1 MSAGAEAP
9 AYVRTMPLDSNRLTS
24 RLRDILRKHPA
35 PAGATDEARPLGE
48 AGSPGEG
55 DPDASIPDPGGAG
68 AVPIRELRYVPDDD
82 VTSGVD
88 VAGGCVRIDRHY
100 DPHLTHGPHAVSRY
114 ADTLSR
120 CLPALGVLAAEPGIA
135 AARRAPK
142 AGRLQWGSE
151 ARYLRDDRRR
161 VGAPTSGPLLF
172 FDLETTG
179 LSGGAGTLAFLVG
192 CGYFEDDGFHTLQ
205 FFLSGYEAERELL
218 GHLADLTARFNGLVT
233 FNGRTFDVPLIETRY
248 LFHRLESPFASL
260 PHFDMLQPARRLW
273 RRRGGATRAHR
284 QRWSGGSAGDAAS
297 CSLGA
302 LEEAILGVQRFD
314 DVPGFEI
321 PGRYFN
327 YLRTGD
333 LEPLQAV
340 FEHNRLDLL
349 SLAALTA
356 VAAGMADEGPGGVP
370 SPHEALA
377 MGQIYDRLGRPDEA
391 DACLSRASGMGD
403 AVWETASID
412 PVIRADALRL
422 LAVHRRRQRRFED
435 AAAAWQALLA
445 SGAAPDYQQEAR
457 RALAIHHEHR
467 ARDFDAARRFA
478 EHALAAEQDPA
489 EAEALRHRLARL
501 DRKLGRR

>member
-1 MSAGAEAP
+1 
-9 AYVRTMPLDSNRLTS
+9 MPLDSNRLTS
-24 RLRDILRKHPA
+24 RLREILRHHPA
-35 PAGATDEARPLGE
+35 PAGVSDEARPL
-48 AGSPGEG
+48 S
-55 DPDASIPDPGGAG
+55 DAG
-68 AVPIRELRYVPDDD
+68 ATGAEPTDVVASDDAASDTAAPVRELRYVPDDD
-82 VTSGVD
+82 VISGAD
-88 VAGGCVRIDRHY
+88 VASGCVQLERQY
-100 DPHLTHGPHAVSRY
+100 DPVLTHGPHAVSRY
-114 ADTLSR
+114 AETLTR
-120 CLPALGVLAAEPGIA
+120 CLSALAVLAADPGA
-135 AARRAPK
+135 AVTSRAPR
-142 AGRLQWGSE
+142 AQRLQWGSD
-151 ARYLRDDRRR
+151 ARFPRDDRRR
-161 VGAPTSGPLLF
+161 VGAPTAGPLLF

-192 CGYFEDDGFHTLQ
+192 CGYFEADGFHTLQ
-205 FFLSGYEAERELL
+205 YFLSGYEAEHELL
-218 GHLADLTARFNGLVT
+218 QHLTALVSRFSGLVT

-333 LEPLQAV
+333 LEPLQGV

-356 VAAGMADEGPGGVP
+356 LAAQMADEGPGGVP

-377 MGQIYDRLGRPDEA
+377 MGQIYERLGRLEEA
-391 DACLSRASGMGD
+391 DACFARASGMGVVPWEAD
-403 AVWETASID
+403 AVD
-412 PVIRADALRL
+412 PVIRADALRA
-422 LAVHRRRQRRFED
+422 LALHRRRQHRHDD
-435 AAAAWQALLA
+435 AAAAWRTLLE

-467 ARDFDAARRFA
+467 ARDFGAARHFA
-478 EHALAAEQDPA
+478 AHALESERDPA
-489 EAEALRHRLARL
+489 EADALRHRLARL
-501 DRKLGRR
+501 DRKLGRQSPDDTL